1 MSEVGGHGVMKRI
14 HHFQLPTERM
24 YDMMQYRLYVTFW
37 SCIDLRPGL
46 KSGDI
51 RKYTDIVGNSLHVD
65 VHSLQLV
72 TCLASS
78 STYLLGREEESERG
92 EAAR

>member
-1 MSEVGGHGVMKRI
+1 
-14 HHFQLPTERM
+14 M
-24 YDMMQYRLYVTFW
+24 YDMMQYCLYVTFW
-37 SCIDLRPGL
+37 SCVDLRPVL
-46 KSGDI
+46 KSGNI

-72 TCLASS
+72 TYLASS
-78 STYLLGREEESERG
+78 STYLLGREEESKRG